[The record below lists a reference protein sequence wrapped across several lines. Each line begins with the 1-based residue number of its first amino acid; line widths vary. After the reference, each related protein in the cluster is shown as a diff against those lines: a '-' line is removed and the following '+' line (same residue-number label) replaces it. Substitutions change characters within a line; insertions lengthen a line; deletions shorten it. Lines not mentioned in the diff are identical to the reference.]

1 MNGQHLNDQKLQ
13 DYLDRNLPDSDPA
26 VRHLL
31 DCPHCQKSLAA
42 YQALYLALE
51 TEPEMSL
58 SPDFSQK
65 VLDKIAIESN
75 PAIRVMAP
83 AVDDQSRNRWRV
95 RDSVWIFAMG
105 AILLI
110 ATAYFVG
117 FDSFLRPFIDWVSS
131 ARTVDAGWISTTK
144 SHAKELNLNYTLIL
158 FAALTIAAVG
168 LVDRLISRRHHRKPM
183 TFMI

>member
-1 MNGQHLNDQKLQ
+1 MNGQHLNDNQLQ
-13 DYLDRNLPDSDPA
+13 DYLDRNLPDSNPA

-65 VLDKIAIESN
+65 VLDRIAVESK
-75 PAIRVMAP
+75 PAITVLIP
-83 AVDDQSRNRWRV
+83 TVECQTPNKWRV
-95 RDSVWIFAMG
+95 RDGVWIFGLAAAMV
-105 AILLI
+105 IV
-110 ATAYFVG
+110 TAYFVG
-117 FDSFLRPFIDWVSS
+117 FDSFVRPFIDWVGS
-131 ARTVDAGWISTTK
+131 AQSADAGWITTAK
-144 SHAKELNLNYTLIL
+144 NHAKEMNINYYLVL
-158 FAALTIAAVG
+158 FSALTIAAVG
-168 LVDRLISRRHHRKPM
+168 LVDQLISRHRRHKPM